1 MGLDILLFLML
12 VIMGALGY
20 GGAYLYMHKQ
30 IIQREVEIQI
40 LHKLQTQQEIQILHK
55 QQVTIQ

>member
-40 LHKLQTQQEIQILHK
+40 LHMYIEKEVHNERKRKLR
-55 QQVTIQ
+55 V

>member
-30 IIQREVEIQI
+30 IVQREVEIQI
-40 LHKLQTQQEIQILHK
+40 LHMYIEKEIHNERKRTLR
-55 QQVTIQ
+55 V

>member
-30 IIQREVEIQI
+30 IVQREVEIQI
-40 LHKLQTQQEIQILHK
+40 LHMYIEKEIHNERKGTLR
-55 QQVTIQ
+55 V

>member
-40 LHKLQTQQEIQILHK
+40 LHMYIEKEIHNERKRTLR
-55 QQVTIQ
+55 V